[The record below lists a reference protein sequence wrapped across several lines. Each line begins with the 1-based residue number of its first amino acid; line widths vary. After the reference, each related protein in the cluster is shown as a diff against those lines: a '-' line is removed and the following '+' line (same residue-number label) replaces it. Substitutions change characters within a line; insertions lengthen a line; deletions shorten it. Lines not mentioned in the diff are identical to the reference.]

1 VKKVDFRF
9 EFTTKVKEYL
19 DDEKDEKIIKDGH
32 RDIIFQYLYPLESE
46 IGIYKNPNFTFF
58 ASGRR
63 SHIVLENIEFKTEV
77 NVKSNII
84 EITKIVDNVVIP
96 LDTIVAKD
104 RELFALGRNEKFN
117 VQILEQYLFDT
128 FGEKLGLK

>member
-1 VKKVDFRF
+1 MDFRF

-46 IGIYKNPNFTFF
+46 IGIYKNPNFTFCIRED
-58 ASGRR
+58 AP
-63 SHIVLENIEFKTEV
+63 HIVLENIEFKTEV

-104 RELFALGRNEKFN
+104 RELFALGRNEKFS